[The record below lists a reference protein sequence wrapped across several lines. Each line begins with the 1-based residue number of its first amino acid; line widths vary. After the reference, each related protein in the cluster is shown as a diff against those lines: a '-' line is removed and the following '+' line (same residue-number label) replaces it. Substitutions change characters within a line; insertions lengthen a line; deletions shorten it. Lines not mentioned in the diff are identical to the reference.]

1 MADGLVLNPNLA
13 QIPDYAAPA
22 FDAVHN
28 ALVQGG
34 RTPEEAIQLLQN
46 AWTAEN
52 EHLRQRWEEQQQL
65 ERQPNEPPL
74 HPEPQHAPQHAENR
88 QNPPPQRENPPPPP
102 DPQQAPAQAKQKLNP
117 LAQGQLIPSA
127 RKPQPAPFALKK
139 LEKLEYVALWYFT
152 EEGCEEAL
160 RFDQSTAQ
168 DTLALT
174 RVDDTVSRCP
184 INVARTSK
192 YSLPDEKLTWRQ
204 MDIAKTL
211 MLHHLEDAKA

>member
-13 QIPDYAAPA
+13 QILDYAAPA
-22 FDAVHN
+22 FDAVRN

-88 QNPPPQRENPPPPP
+88 
-102 DPQQAPAQAKQKLNP
+102 
-117 LAQGQLIPSA
+117 
-127 RKPQPAPFALKK
+127 
-139 LEKLEYVALWYFT
+139 
-152 EEGCEEAL
+152 
-160 RFDQSTAQ
+160 
-168 DTLALT
+168 
-174 RVDDTVSRCP
+174 
-184 INVARTSK
+184 
-192 YSLPDEKLTWRQ
+192 
-204 MDIAKTL
+204 
-211 MLHHLEDAKA
+211 